1 MRYFVLQLF
10 LVLSLFL
17 PLNAP
22 SVPAAEKSARAE
34 PLPDLVLE
42 VPENPRHKEYLG
54 LTGKNGTD
62 FSIRDI
68 DADILLIELFSM
80 YCPYCQKEAPAVN
93 ELYAKTR
100 EISKN
105 GPVVKIIGLG
115 VANSQ
120 FEVDHFRDTYKIAFP
135 LFADEDKTMFR
146 ALAGE
151 GTPTFIGCRLKDGER
166 PVIVLRQNGG
176 FTSSAR
182 FLQELIDKGGPHQ

>member
-1 MRYFVLQLF
+1 MKYIILHLV

-17 PLNAP
+17 PFTA
-22 SVPAAEKSARAE
+22 PAAGPV

-54 LTGKNGTD
+54 LTGKSGTD

-80 YCPYCQKEAPAVN
+80 YCPYCQKAAPAVN
-93 ELYAKTR
+93 ELYVKMR

-120 FEVDHFRDTYKIAFP
+120 FEVDHFRDTYDIAFP
-135 LFADEDKTMFR
+135 LFTDEDKTMFR

-151 GTPTFIGCRLKDGER
+151 GTPTFIGCRLRGGER

-176 FTSSAR
+176 FASSAT
-182 FLQELIDKGGPHQ
+182 FLQELIDKGGPHR

>member
-1 MRYFVLQLF
+1 MRFIVLH
-10 LVLSLFL
+10 LVLVASFFPSLIV
-17 PLNAP
+17 PL
-22 SVPAAEKSARAE
+22 VQAAEKAASSK
-34 PLPDLVLE
+34 PLPDIVLE
-42 VPENPRHKEYLG
+42 IPENPRHKEYLG
-54 LTGKNGTD
+54 LAGKNGTD

-68 DADILLIELFSM
+68 DADILVIELFSM

-93 ELYAKTR
+93 ELYARMR

-120 FEVDHFRDTYKIAFP
+120 FEIDHFRDTYKIAFP
-135 LFADEDKTMFR
+135 LFADEDKKMFK

-176 FTSSAR
+176 FASSAT
-182 FLQELIDKGGPHQ
+182 FLQELIDKGGAHQ